1 MSEKCQEQFSAP
13 PAEPAWRSEPP
24 EPEWPGDWRLEDPR
38 AERDAELDRLRTRS
52 AWEADK

>member
-38 AERDAELDRLRTRS
+38 AERESELDRLRTRS
-52 AWEADK
+52 AWEDDK